1 MLIPLVVSISPVI
14 APLAPLL
21 KTPSPL
27 SLNSSRPPAIL
38 MIALG
43 LINLKIAKIR
53 SIYSFERGFIFSSGV
68 FLIGFKILIG
78 IDMIFN

>member
-27 SLNSSRPPAIL
+27 SFNNSRPPAIL
-38 MIALG
+38 MMALG

-53 SIYSFERGFIFSSGV
+53 SISSFEEVLF
-68 FLIGFKILIG
+68 FLEVYF
-78 IDMIFN
+78 

>member
-27 SLNSSRPPAIL
+27 SFNNSRPPAIL
-38 MIALG
+38 MMALG

-53 SIYSFERGFIFSSGV
+53 SISFF
-68 FLIGFKILIG
+68 
-78 IDMIFN
+78 